1 MYIHKV
7 GIQLQ
12 TELYMKKKVER
23 SKGQRAFNS
32 LCAAL
37 LMGSAIYIMVMGFN
51 SVAMAAMAFSVAGA
65 AAPLVQSDEGILE
78 IVIGTFEA
86 MIDGVVAVIEGIASA
101 IAGLFS

>member
-1 MYIHKV
+1 
-7 GIQLQ
+7 
-12 TELYMKKKVER
+12 MKKKVER
-23 SKGQRAFNS
+23 SKLLRAFNS

-37 LMGSAIYIMVMGFN
+37 LMGSAIYIIVMGLN
-51 SVAMAAMAFSVAGA
+51 SVAMAAIVISFSGA

-86 MIDGVVAVIEGIASA
+86 MIDGVVAVVEGIASA